1 MAGPIKGI
9 EIAISA
15 DTSGVTKGLKEVTT
29 ESVKTSK
36 NLKTVE
42 SLLKLDPHNTELV
55 AEKQKLLAQNIEQTK
70 EKLSKL
76 KAAQDD
82 VKKAFERG
90 EINEEQYIS
99 FQGEIVKTENR
110 LKSLESQ
117 TNETGS
123 AMDAAGD
130 KTTSFGDKLKNGL
143 GTAAKAAG
151 IAVAAV
157 GTAVA
162 AGAKALTDFSVG
174 GAQYADTILNES
186 EVTGIAADK
195 LQEYKYAAE
204 LVDVSTETLT
214 KSMAKNIKSM
224 ASAQKGTGATADAYK
239 KLGVSVTN
247 SDGSLRDSEEVY
259 WELIDALGTVEN
271 ETERDALA
279 MQILGKSAQ
288 ELNPLI
294 NAGSERMAEL
304 GQQAR
309 DAGAVLSNEALES
322 FGAFDDQLQYLKV
335 NSEAAKNAL
344 GTALLPMLT
353 NLSKTGNSLLTEFTK
368 SLTDANGDIG
378 EMAKAVGQM
387 IPKIID
393 AIMEALPELLS
404 AAETIISSLANA
416 LIEQL
421 PTIIAFGIQLIGDLA
436 FGIAEALPELIPT
449 IVDVML
455 QIVDTLIDNIDMLV
469 DASIAIILAL
479 AQGLINALPRLIE
492 KAPVILEKLV
502 TAIVNNAPKLLKAAF
517 ELVVML
523 AKGLIENLP
532 KLLSSGLEMVGSIA
546 KGILNGISNVVAAAG
561 KIVSGIW
568 DALKGL
574 PGKAL
579 EWGKDLVSGIA
590 NGIKSA
596 KDKVVNAAKGVGE
609 KIKNFLHFSRPDEGP
624 LRDYETWM
632 PDMMKGLAAGIR
644 NNMRYVEREVA
655 ALSSAMVPDVSMTA
669 AMPSASMPM
678 TPSAPAQRGIADPF
692 GGSNNFNITV
702 NVGQLSSDY
711 DARRAAEVMAQ
722 ELARLTNDNNS
733 LIGVRA

>member
-70 EKLSKL
+70 DKLSKL

-90 EINEEQYIS
+90 DINEEQYIS

-174 GAQYADTILNES
+174 GAQYADTILAES

-353 NLSKTGNSLLTEFTK
+353 DLSKTGNSLLTEFTK
-368 SLTDANGDIG
+368 TLTDANGDIG

-455 QIVDTLIDNIDMLV
+455 QIVETLIDNIDMLV

-532 KLLSSGLEMVGSIA
+532 KLLSSGLEMVGSVA
-546 KGILNGISNVVAAAG
+546 KGIINGISGVVAAAG

-596 KDKVVNAAKGVGE
+596 KDKVVSAAKGVGE

-655 ALSSAMVPDVSMTA
+655 ALSSAMVPDVTMTA

-678 TPSAPAQRGIADPF
+678 APATSAQRGIADLF

-722 ELARLTNDNNS
+722 ELARLTTDNNS
-733 LIGVRA
+733 LIGVIA